1 MTNARCFPRT
11 KRVLAGEVSPSKPH
25 QPHSTGLRL
34 SVLRRTELTKPQS
47 VSVGQVDKDISE
59 IFRVVI
65 QIHWSEC
72 KGRWQRQ
79 RQGLGE

>member
-34 SVLRRTELTKPQS
+34 SVLRRRTEQTKPQS

-59 IFRVVI
+59 ILRE
-65 QIHWSEC
+65 S
-72 KGRWQRQ
+72 
-79 RQGLGE
+79 